1 MDSIF
6 ELTFRSFQAICRKFI
21 TVHNLK
27 CVKSVESE
35 KSNVLVAKLHIH
47 FEKNA
52 ISFTQEL
59 KKLIK
64 KISNKGHLKVCISL
78 VSQQVEL
85 SRYVLFYLSSRL
97 MYSIPLEI
105 LVFIFTLILY
115 ICSCNITSL

>member
-1 MDSIF
+1 MF
-6 ELTFRSFQAICRKFI
+6 WLQ
-21 TVHNLK
+21 
-27 CVKSVESE
+27 
-35 KSNVLVAKLHIH
+35 IH